1 VSLISHLSRKE
12 DTLQKQFEARGLKWP
27 AKYIYL
33 RSFKYDSQLEVWVK
47 NEIKEPFKLF
57 KTYKVCAL
65 AGSHAQTTT
74 PIVAKSKQSNQALAA
89 GRKTFESSCASC
101 HGLNGKGGERA
112 PDIATRP
119 EVVRLSDSE
128 TLKILREGIL
138 QKGMPPFSALGPAKL
153 SEVLNYLRSLQ
164 GKSRTS
170 TVTASAEGGKQIFVG
185 KGGCSEC
192 HMVHGVGGFIGPDL
206 SDYGVNHSAGDI
218 RSAIVS
224 AHKRPGVRKELAKA
238 TTKDGQQISGLVRN
252 EDNFSVQLQAVDGTF
267 HLLEKSSLSELT
279 FDSSPVMPS
288 DYESRLSKSEL
299 DQLVSYLLS
308 VGDAKR

>member
-1 VSLISHLSRKE
+1 MFSMNGQLI
-12 DTLQKQFEARGLKWP
+12 KQRIAWMV
-27 AKYIYL
+27 AAMI
-33 RSFKYDSQLEVWVK
+33 
-47 NEIKEPFKLF
+47 
-57 KTYKVCAL
+57 CAL

-138 QKGMPPFSALGPAKL
+138 QKGMPPFAALGLAKL

-164 GKSRTS
+164 GKSRAPI
-170 TVTASAEGGKQIFVG
+170 VTASAEGGKQIFVS

-192 HMVHGVGGFIGPDL
+192 HMVHGAGGFLGPDL
-206 SDYGVNHSAGDI
+206 SDYGASHSAGDI

-224 AHKRPGVRKELAKA
+224 ADKRPGVRKGLAKA

-279 FDSSPVMPS
+279 FDFSPVMPS